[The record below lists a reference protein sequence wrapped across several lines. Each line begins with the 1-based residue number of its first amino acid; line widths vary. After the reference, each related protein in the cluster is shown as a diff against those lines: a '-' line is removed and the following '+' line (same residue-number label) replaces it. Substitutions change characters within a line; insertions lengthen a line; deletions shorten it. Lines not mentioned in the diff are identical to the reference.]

1 MLGWALDH
9 RWLSII
15 GATLLFFGSVG
26 LLALVP
32 VGFQP
37 QTNPAYVF
45 AQIQGAPGA
54 TAADMDRAAAD
65 TTAILS
71 RRPQVAHVFAYIG
84 GGAGVGGTPGG
95 GVASSDLRNGSLIVV
110 LNRERDLTAEEF
122 KAEVRPLVRAV
133 TGARVS
139 FLSEQNSPEVTITLT
154 SQDGTALDRVA
165 AQVRREMGGLTE
177 VRDPRPASL
186 PAGPEIRIVPR
197 PAEMARLG
205 VDAQTLAAVAR
216 LATIGDIDANV
227 AKLTEGERRIPLRVR
242 LPASDRADVDSLGR
256 LRVPTANGSTTTLDS
271 VADIR
276 FEAGPAQ
283 IDRYNRQRQ
292 EAIDADLGPSI
303 ALGTALSAVN
313 KLPAMAHLPT
323 GVAKADVGDAQAL
336 AELFSALGITIFGS
350 IFLLYGVMVLLF
362 GSFFKP
368 ATILSALP
376 LAIGGAVLGL
386 LVTGLDLSLPSMIG
400 FLMLMGLA
408 AKNSILLVEYAIEQE
423 RAGKSQ
429 RDALLAACRE
439 RARPIVMTTFAMAA
453 GMLPTALG
461 LGEGSEFRQPMAVA
475 VIGGLITS
483 TGLSLLLVPVVYEVV
498 DDFEQWLR
506 PRLTRF
512 VTPRETRREAV
523 A

>member
-1 MLGWALDH
+1 
-9 RWLSII
+9 
-15 GATLLFFGSVG
+15 
-26 LLALVP
+26 
-32 VGFQP
+32 
-37 QTNPAYVF
+37 
-45 AQIQGAPGA
+45 
-54 TAADMDRAAAD
+54 
-65 TTAILS
+65 
-71 RRPQVAHVFAYIG
+71 
-84 GGAGVGGTPGG
+84 
-95 GVASSDLRNGSLIVV
+95 
-110 LNRERDLTAEEF
+110 
-122 KAEVRPLVRAV
+122 
-133 TGARVS
+133 
-139 FLSEQNSPEVTITLT
+139 
-154 SQDGTALDRVA
+154 
-165 AQVRREMGGLTE
+165 

-186 PAGPEIRIVPR
+186 PAGPEVQIVPR
-197 PAEMARLG
+197 AAEMARLG

-242 LPASDRADVDSLGR
+242 LPENDRSDVANLGR
-256 LRVPTANGSTTTLDS
+256 LRVPTAGGGTTTLDT

-292 EAIDADLGPSI
+292 AAVDADLGPDV
-303 ALGTALSAVN
+303 ALGTAISAVDALPTMQN
-313 KLPAMAHLPT
+313 LPA

-408 AKNSILLVEYAIEQE
+408 AKNSILLVEYAIERE
-423 RAGKSQ
+423 RAGVSQ
-429 RDALLAACRE
+429 REALMEACNE

-461 LGEGSEFRQPMAVA
+461 LGEGSEFRQPMAIA

-483 TGLSLLLVPVVYEVV
+483 TALSLVLVPVVYEFI
-498 DDFEQWLR
+498 DDIEHWLG
-506 PRLTRF
+506 PRFGKLL
-512 VTPRETRREAV
+512 TPRDPSDRDTVSHPAE
-523 A
+523 